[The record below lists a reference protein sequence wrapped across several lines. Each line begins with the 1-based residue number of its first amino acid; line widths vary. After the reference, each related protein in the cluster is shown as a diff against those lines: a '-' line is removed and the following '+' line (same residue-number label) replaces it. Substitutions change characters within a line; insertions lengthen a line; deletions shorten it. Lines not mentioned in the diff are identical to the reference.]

1 MKRLRVTFQISEDD
15 LRIICIYTFLKKS
28 FLFPFAFFRALD
40 IILHIPFNQPTKI
53 TKIKLLK

>member
-1 MKRLRVTFQISEDD
+1 M
-15 LRIICIYTFLKKS
+15 YTFLKKS